1 MAQTCFLNPNIHL
14 QASFCRVQSMLCAV
28 PRTFRLTACDMLCSN
43 SSQHQHNLWAARYST
58 WLLIQLTPKGV
69 VFSFLFLFINMTLVC
84 VQIRIPTQ
92 NLQATF
98 SEVKGRHVWGTD
110 VYTDDSDIV
119 CAVMHCGYYNA
130 SLKKPVAMVSEMRVV
145 IQLLPPQIEYPVFV
159 RNGIRSRAWWAGG
172 TSCSYKV
179 HPSSSLHDAATHI
192 SCLCT
197 SCSYMVH
204 PSSSLHDAATHT
216 SCLCTLCSPPL
227 LVQSTLRHVELAAMD
242 APTRCITPCLTC

>member
-1 MAQTCFLNPNIHL
+1 MAQPTYALPHAALIINPHGADPL
-14 QASFCRVQSMLCAV
+14 SESKHPPASKLSRVQSMSCAV
-28 PRTFRLTACDMLCSN
+28 SQTYRLTTHDMLCWHSI
-43 SSQHQHNLWAARYST
+43 QYQHNL
-58 WLLIQLTPKGV
+58 
-69 VFSFLFLFINMTLVC
+69 FC

-179 HPSSSLHDAATHI
+179 HPSSSSHD
-192 SCLCT
+192 
-197 SCSYMVH
+197 V
-204 PSSSLHDAATHT
+204 ATHT
-216 SCLCTLCSPPL
+216 YCLCTLCCPSLPMEPAL
-227 LVQSTLRHVELAAMD
+227 KLVGLAALA
-242 APTRCITPCLTC
+242 APTRCFLPHVCMPTSLRLLIYASRH

>member
-1 MAQTCFLNPNIHL
+1 MCTLPHAALSINPDNADLLSVAKHPFASQLSRL
-14 QASFCRVQSMLCAV
+14 QVQYH
-28 PRTFRLTACDMLCSN
+28 RLTTSDMPCWP
-43 SSQHQHNLWAARYST
+43 SSQHQHN
-58 WLLIQLTPKGV
+58 V
-69 VFSFLFLFINMTLVC
+69 VCT
-84 VQIRIPTQ
+84 QIRIPTQ

-179 HPSSSLHDAATHI
+179 HPSF
-192 SCLCT
+192 
-197 SCSYMVH
+197 
-204 PSSSLHDAATHT
+204 SSS
-216 SCLCTLCSPPL
+216 SPFIFF
-227 LVQSTLRHVELAAMD
+227 VFA
-242 APTRCITPCLTC
+242 

>member
-1 MAQTCFLNPNIHL
+1 MTTHSTKC
-14 QASFCRVQSMLCAV
+14 
-28 PRTFRLTACDMLCSN
+28 N
-43 SSQHQHNLWAARYST
+43 SLWY
-58 WLLIQLTPKGV
+58 TPYC
-69 VFSFLFLFINMTLVC
+69 LE

-130 SLKKPVAMVSEMRVV
+130 SLKKPVSMVSEMKVV
-145 IQLLPPQIEYPVFV
+145 IQLLPPQTEYPVFV

-179 HPSSSLHDAATHI
+179 HRSST
-192 SCLCT
+192 CLT
-197 SCSYMVH
+197 SCG
-204 PSSSLHDAATHT
+204 PSHAGTDVASA
-216 SCLCTLCSPPL
+216 PL
-227 LVQSTLRHVELAAMD
+227 QHAPCQS
-242 APTRCITPCLTC
+242 

>member
-1 MAQTCFLNPNIHL
+1 
-14 QASFCRVQSMLCAV
+14 
-28 PRTFRLTACDMLCSN
+28 
-43 SSQHQHNLWAARYST
+43 
-58 WLLIQLTPKGV
+58 
-69 VFSFLFLFINMTLVC
+69 

-179 HPSSSLHDAATHI
+179 HPSSSSHD
-192 SCLCT
+192 
-197 SCSYMVH
+197 V
-204 PSSSLHDAATHT
+204 DTHT
-216 SCLCTLCSPPL
+216 SCLCTLCCPPL
-227 LVQSTLRHVELAAMD
+227 LVESALRPVGLAALA
-242 APTRCITPCLTC
+242 APTRCAMPHLCMLISLRLFSLCIKALGTGLSRFSLLF

>member
-1 MAQTCFLNPNIHL
+1 MQHFAIAL
-14 QASFCRVQSMLCAV
+14 SD
-28 PRTFRLTACDMLCSN
+28 RLYQMHGCM
-43 SSQHQHNLWAARYST
+43 
-58 WLLIQLTPKGV
+58 
-69 VFSFLFLFINMTLVC
+69 
-84 VQIRIPTQ
+84 QIRIPTQ

-145 IQLLPPQIEYPVFV
+145 IQLLPPQTEYPVFV

-179 HPSSSLHDAATHI
+179 GFVGMVLILLH
-192 SCLCT
+192 L
-197 SCSYMVH
+197 
-204 PSSSLHDAATHT
+204 
-216 SCLCTLCSPPL
+216 PPL
-227 LVQSTLRHVELAAMD
+227 PDKT
-242 APTRCITPCLTC
+242 